1 MKRELI
7 FNYLLPA
14 KNNIRQI
21 SVIRWQE
28 KLMPQASTNN
38 QKKFTNEFHLLHERF
53 SASGKQLISAIG
65 AICWQEKLMPQA
77 STNNREK
84 FTNELHSRLNNAVG
98 QARLNEVIRAGI
110 TRKVFR
116 WQKTVN

>member
-1 MKRELI
+1 
-7 FNYLLPA
+7 
-14 KNNIRQI
+14 
-21 SVIRWQE
+21 
-28 KLMPQASTNN
+28 MPQASTNN

-65 AICWQEKLMPQA
+65 AICWQEKQMPQA

-98 QARLNEVIRAGI
+98 QVLHEKSSAGRKQLISAIGAIRWNKHNAAGI
-110 TRKVFR
+110 PDSLGNFYG
-116 WQKTVN
+116 